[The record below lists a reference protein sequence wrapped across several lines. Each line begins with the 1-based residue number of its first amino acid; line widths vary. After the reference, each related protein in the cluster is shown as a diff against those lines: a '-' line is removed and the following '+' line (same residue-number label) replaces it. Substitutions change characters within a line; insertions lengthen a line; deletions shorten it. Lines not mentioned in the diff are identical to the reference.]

1 MRKSFL
7 MILLIACALLA
18 QAQTRQQMG
27 GVYYAYPAPKKP
39 VSVKAPEGYTP
50 FYISHYGRHGSRWLP
65 SDSRYTWVN
74 HHFDDETNLTPLG
87 KKVKGWLT
95 QVWENAKGNGGKL
108 TKLGEKQHRGIADRM
123 ARNFPQIFAKGNHVQ
138 ARSSVVDRCAKS
150 MLAFTD
156 ELRQLQPSL
165 DMDVKTDSADMA
177 WIAYT
182 SPEVKALEN
191 RTHIVAKVSPDRFLH
206 QLFKDIMKV
215 DDPMKLM
222 SEIHTI
228 ASSIQ
233 DVGLNFKSYPRQIE
247 VGLYGLFTDEEFK
260 AFYDANN
267 LRMTICNGEYPTNE
281 RIPAR
286 SAISLWENIEA
297 EADKALSSDKS
308 SATLRF
314 GHDTSLYRLYSLM
327 NMFFARPDAC
337 CDTDAKMASY
347 KKESDAMDVVV
358 PMAANLQL
366 VFYKKKQ
373 WDRAYPESNVLV
385 RILCNERNVGELNL
399 NAYIYND
406 DIEDMAGNYYTWAS
420 LKNYMHEYI
429 HYLEHVRQLNAIN
442 TMVGTAQANTKTAGK
457 FGKGSE
463 EHGQTLPAVL
473 VPNGQNFWTPQT
485 QDTEKKCIAPYYY
498 KDTELQGFRN
508 SHWIVGGCTQDYGSF
523 TIATLGGKLRLQPE
537 ERATRFSHEDEVSH
551 PHYYAVHLRD
561 EHLKTEMT
569 ALSHSAIFRITP
581 DQDEDIHIV
590 INPNSDEGEGYIEI
604 DTLRHLVYG
613 YNPVHRIY
621 QGWGE
626 PAGFSGHFV
635 LDYSGELSFAIP
647 CSHMPNPQ
655 YGETPCGFVDFGV
668 FSKEGK
674 KPQGLSAKGSRSG
687 AWLTFKGKAGKTIE
701 LRAASSF
708 TSKENACDNL
718 ISETAGGYGFDDLMR
733 KAETVWCD
741 RLHTIDVESKDVAKV
756 NQFYGALYRAS
767 FLPREMSDAD
777 GGYPSFAKGEH
788 KYNEAC
794 NVNGFDGNADM
805 DETDMVAEDTV
816 VVDTVAVDD
825 DNWPLTY
832 GDFSMW
838 DIYRAELPLYNIIT
852 PTLSGDMMQS
862 LVNMYKEGGWM
873 PIFPCW
879 NSYTAAMIGDHS
891 GVALADAYVKGIR
904 SFDAKTAYEGM
915 RKNAFESP
923 KTFEEYKNGMGR
935 RALNS
940 YLKYGYIPMEDSV
953 KEAFHTNEQ
962 TSRTL
967 EYAFDDFAV
976 AQLAKALAESCSVE
990 AKDGPYTRQSLM
1002 TDYAELMRRS
1012 ENWRN
1017 VINPKTG
1024 WADGRHQNGK
1034 WEGNTDLVHRKSYI
1048 TEGAT
1053 CHYTWYVPQNIQ
1065 GLFNV
1070 INKSVDKSAKRLNR
1084 NAQGISQ
1091 SDTMS
1096 AVVSRLDKMF
1106 DEGLYWHG
1114 NEPCHQVAY
1123 LYDAAGAPWK
1133 TQQRIHHILNTEY
1146 NDTPGGLSGNDDA
1159 GQMSAWY
1166 VFSAIGFYPVCP
1178 STPYYYIGTPSF
1190 DKVTFNLENGK
1201 KFEIQAHGVGDKA
1214 FYIQKTLLNG
1224 KPMSGY
1230 QLSHDDILKGGNL
1243 EFWMGERPA
1252 NESK

>member
-74 HHFDDETNLTPLG
+74 QHFDDESNLTPLG

-191 RTHIVAKVSPDRFLH
+191 RTHIVAKVSPDRFLC
-206 QLFKDIMKV
+206 QLFKDVTKV

-233 DVGLNFKSYPRQIE
+233 DVGLNFKYYPKDIE
-247 VGLYGLFTDEEFK
+247 NGLYGLFMDEEFR
-260 AFYDANN
+260 AIYDANN
-267 LRMTICNGEYPTNE
+267 LRMTICNGEYSTNE
-281 RIPAR
+281 QIPAR
-286 SAISLWENIEA
+286 SAVSLWENIEA
-297 EADKALSSDKS
+297 EADKALASDRP

-337 CDTDAKMASY
+337 SDTDAEMASY

-366 VFYKKKQ
+366 VFYKKKK
-373 WDRAYPESNVLV
+373 WDSAHPENNVLV

-442 TMVGTAQANTKTAGK
+442 TMVGTAQANTKTAGM

-551 PHYYAVHLRD
+551 PHYYAVNLRD

-581 DQDEDIHIV
+581 DKDEDIHIV

-687 AWLTFKGKAGKTIE
+687 AWLTFKGKAGKPIE

-767 FLPREMSDAD
+767 FLPHEMSDVY
-777 GGYPSFAKGEH
+777 GGYPTFSTGKVEILDSSDSSAL
-788 KYNEAC
+788 
-794 NVNGFDGNADM
+794 DDSADIA
-805 DETDMVAEDTV
+805 DVLD
-816 VVDTVAVDD
+816 VDTACVDSTTTI
-825 DNWPLTY
+825 PTIY

-904 SFDAKTAYEGM
+904 NFDAKTAYEGM

-1024 WADGRHQNGK
+1024 WADGRHQNAK

-1065 GLFNV
+1065 GLFDV

-1084 NAQGISQ
+1084 NAQDISQ

-1166 VFSAIGFYPVCP
+1166 VFSAIGFYQVCP

>member
-7 MILLIACALLA
+7 MILLIVCALLA

-65 SDSRYTWVN
+65 SDSRYIWVN
-74 HHFDDETNLTPLG
+74 QHFDDESNLTPLG

-123 ARNFPQIFAKGNHVQ
+123 AHNFPQIFAKGNHVQ

-206 QLFKDIMKV
+206 QLFKDITKV

-247 VGLYGLFTDEEFK
+247 KGLYGLFTDEEFK

-286 SAISLWENIEA
+286 SAISLWENVEA
-297 EADKALSSDKS
+297 EADKALASDRP

-406 DIEDMAGNYYTWAS
+406 DIEYMAGNYYTWAS

-581 DQDEDIHIV
+581 DQDEEVHIV

-604 DTLRHLVYG
+604 DTLHHIIYG

-635 LDYSGELSFAIP
+635 LDYGGELSFAIP

-674 KPQGLSAKGSRSG
+674 TPQGLSVKGNRSG
-687 AWLTFKGKAGKTIE
+687 AWLTFKGKAGKPIE
-701 LRAASSF
+701 IRAASSF
-708 TSKENACDNL
+708 TSKKNACDNL
-718 ISETAGGYGFDDLMR
+718 VGETAGGFDFDDFILN
-733 KAETVWCD
+733 AETIWCD
-741 RLHTIDVESKDVAKV
+741 RLHAIDVESKDVAKV

-767 FLPREMSDAD
+767 FLPHEMSDVYGSYPTFSKGKVEILDSSDSSALDDSAD
-777 GGYPSFAKGEH
+777 I
-788 KYNEAC
+788 
-794 NVNGFDGNADM
+794 AD
-805 DETDMVAEDTV
+805 VLY
-816 VVDTVAVDD
+816 VDTACVDSIS
-825 DNWPLTY
+825 PIPTIY

-1070 INKSVDKSAKRLNR
+1070 INKSVDKSAKCLNR
-1084 NAQGISQ
+1084 NVQGISQ

>member
-7 MILLIACALLA
+7 MILLIVCALLA

-65 SDSRYTWVN
+65 SDSRYIWVN
-74 HHFDDETNLTPLG
+74 QHFDDESNLTPLG

-123 ARNFPQIFAKGNHVQ
+123 AHNFPQIFAKGNHVQ

-150 MLAFTD
+150 MQAFTD

-206 QLFKDIMKV
+206 QLFKDITKV
-215 DDPMKLM
+215 DDPIKLM

-247 VGLYGLFTDEEFK
+247 KGLYGLFTDEEFK

-286 SAISLWENIEA
+286 SAISLWENVEA
-297 EADKALSSDKS
+297 EADKALASDRP

-581 DQDEDIHIV
+581 DQDEEVHIV

-604 DTLRHLVYG
+604 DTLHHIIYG

-635 LDYSGELSFAIP
+635 LDYSGELNFDVPSSDI
-647 CSHMPNPQ
+647 SNPR
-655 YGETPCGFVDFGV
+655 YGETPCGFDDFGV
-668 FSKEGK
+668 FSKEEK
-674 KPQGLSAKGSRSG
+674 TPQGLSVKGSRSG
-687 AWLTFKGKAGKTIE
+687 AWLTFKGKAGKPIE
-701 LRAASSF
+701 IRAASSF
-708 TSKENACDNL
+708 TSKKNACDNL
-718 ISETAGGYGFDDLMR
+718 VGETAGGFDFDDFILN
-733 KAETVWCD
+733 AETIWCD
-741 RLHTIDVESKDVAKV
+741 RLHAIDVESKDVAKV

-767 FLPREMSDAD
+767 FLPHEMSDVYGSYPTFSKGKVEILDSSDSSALDDSAD
-777 GGYPSFAKGEH
+777 I
-788 KYNEAC
+788 
-794 NVNGFDGNADM
+794 AD
-805 DETDMVAEDTV
+805 VLY
-816 VVDTVAVDD
+816 VDTACVDSIATI
-825 DNWPLTY
+825 PTIY

-838 DIYRAELPLYNIIT
+838 DIYRAELPLCNIIT

-862 LVNMYKEGGWM
+862 LANMYKEGGWM

-891 GVALADAYVKGIR
+891 GVVLADAYVKGIR

-1084 NAQGISQ
+1084 NVQGISQ

>member
-7 MILLIACALLA
+7 MILLIVCALLA

-65 SDSRYTWVN
+65 SDSRYIWVN
-74 HHFDDETNLTPLG
+74 QHFDDESNLTPLG

-123 ARNFPQIFAKGNHVQ
+123 VRNFPQIFAKGNHVQ

-206 QLFKDIMKV
+206 QLFKDITKV

-247 VGLYGLFTDEEFK
+247 KGLYGLFTDEEFD

-286 SAISLWENIEA
+286 SAISLWENVEA
-297 EADKALSSDKS
+297 EADKALASDRP

-551 PHYYAVHLRD
+551 PHYYAVNLRD

-581 DQDEDIHIV
+581 DKDEDIHIV

-655 YGETPCGFVDFGV
+655 YGEIPCGFVDFGV

-687 AWLTFKGKAGKTIE
+687 AWLTFKGKAGKPIE

-733 KAETVWCD
+733 KAETVWCG

-805 DETDMVAEDTV
+805 DETDVVAEDTV

-990 AKDGPYTRQSLM
+990 AKDGSYTRQSLM

-1024 WADGRHQNGK
+1024 WADGRHQNAK

-1070 INKSVDKSAKRLNR
+1070 INKSVDKSAKCLNR
-1084 NAQGISQ
+1084 NVQGISQ

-1133 TQQRIHHILNTEY
+1133 TQQRIHHILKTEY

-1214 FYIQKTLLNG
+1214 FYIQKMLLNG

>member
-7 MILLIACALLA
+7 MILLIVCALLA

-65 SDSRYTWVN
+65 SDSRYIWVN
-74 HHFDDETNLTPLG
+74 QHFDDESNLTPLG

-123 ARNFPQIFAKGNHVQ
+123 AHNFPQIFAKGNHVQ

-150 MLAFTD
+150 MQAFTD

-182 SPEVKALEN
+182 SLEVKALEN

-247 VGLYGLFTDEEFK
+247 KGLYGLFTDEEFK

-267 LRMTICNGEYPTNE
+267 LRMTICNGVYPTNE

-286 SAISLWENIEA
+286 SAISLWENVEA
-297 EADKALSSDKS
+297 EADKALASDRP

-581 DQDEDIHIV
+581 DQDEEVHIV

-604 DTLRHLVYG
+604 DTLHHIIYG

-635 LDYSGELSFAIP
+635 LDYSGELNFDVPSSDI
-647 CSHMPNPQ
+647 SNPR
-655 YGETPCGFVDFGV
+655 YGETPCGFDDFGV
-668 FSKEGK
+668 FSKEEK
-674 KPQGLSAKGSRSG
+674 TPQGLSAKGSRSG
-687 AWLTFKGKAGKTIE
+687 AWLTFKGKAGKPIE
-701 LRAASSF
+701 IRAASSF
-708 TSKENACDNL
+708 TSKKNACDNL
-718 ISETAGGYGFDDLMR
+718 VGETAGGFDFDDFILN
-733 KAETVWCD
+733 AETIWCD
-741 RLHTIDVESKDVAKV
+741 RLHAIDVESKDVAKV

-767 FLPREMSDAD
+767 FLPHEMSDVYGSYPTFSKGKVEILDSSDSSALDDSAD
-777 GGYPSFAKGEH
+777 I
-788 KYNEAC
+788 
-794 NVNGFDGNADM
+794 AD
-805 DETDMVAEDTV
+805 VLY
-816 VVDTVAVDD
+816 VDTACVDSITTI
-825 DNWPLTY
+825 PTIY

-838 DIYRAELPLYNIIT
+838 DIYRAELPLCNIIT

-862 LVNMYKEGGWM
+862 LANMYKEGGWM

-891 GVALADAYVKGIR
+891 GVVLADAYVKGIR

-976 AQLAKALAESCSVE
+976 AQLAKALAESCSAE
-990 AKDGPYTRQSLM
+990 AKDGPCTRQSLKA
-1002 TDYAELMRRS
+1002 DYAELMRRS

-1065 GLFNV
+1065 GLFDV
-1070 INKSVDKSAKRLNR
+1070 INKSVDKSAKCLNR
-1084 NAQGISQ
+1084 NVQGISQ

-1146 NDTPGGLSGNDDA
+1146 NDTPGGLSGNDA

>member
-206 QLFKDIMKV
+206 QLFKDITKV
-215 DDPMKLM
+215 DDPIKLM

-247 VGLYGLFTDEEFK
+247 KGLYGLFTDEEFK

-267 LRMTICNGEYPTNE
+267 LRMTICNGVYPTNE

-286 SAISLWENIEA
+286 SAISLWENVEA
-297 EADKALSSDKS
+297 EADKALASDRP

-581 DQDEDIHIV
+581 DQDEEVHIV

-604 DTLRHLVYG
+604 DTLHHIIYG

-635 LDYSGELSFAIP
+635 LDYSGELNFDVPSSDI
-647 CSHMPNPQ
+647 SNPR
-655 YGETPCGFVDFGV
+655 YGETPCGFDDFGV
-668 FSKEGK
+668 FSKEEK
-674 KPQGLSAKGSRSG
+674 TPQGLSAKGSRSG
-687 AWLTFKGKAGKTIE
+687 AWLTFKGKAGKPIE
-701 LRAASSF
+701 IRAASSF
-708 TSKENACDNL
+708 TSKKNACDNL
-718 ISETAGGYGFDDLMR
+718 VGETAGGFDFDDFILN
-733 KAETVWCD
+733 AETIWCD
-741 RLHTIDVESKDVAKV
+741 RLHAIDVESKDVAKV

-767 FLPREMSDAD
+767 FLPHEMSDVYGSYPTFSTGKVEILDSSDSSALDDSAD
-777 GGYPSFAKGEH
+777 I
-788 KYNEAC
+788 
-794 NVNGFDGNADM
+794 AD
-805 DETDMVAEDTV
+805 VLY
-816 VVDTVAVDD
+816 VDTACVDSISTI
-825 DNWPLTY
+825 PTIY

-1002 TDYAELMRRS
+1002 TDYAELMRSS

-1070 INKSVDKSAKRLNR
+1070 INKSVDKSAKCLNR
-1084 NAQGISQ
+1084 NVQGISQ

-1178 STPYYYIGTPSF
+1178 GTPYYYIGTPSF

-1214 FYIQKTLLNG
+1214 FNIQKTLLNG

>member
-7 MILLIACALLA
+7 MILLIVCALLA

-123 ARNFPQIFAKGNHVQ
+123 AHNFPQIFAKGNHVQ

-150 MLAFTD
+150 MQAFTD

-247 VGLYGLFTDEEFK
+247 KGLYGLFTDEEFK

-267 LRMTICNGEYPTNE
+267 LRMTICNGVYPTNE

-286 SAISLWENIEA
+286 SAISLWENVEA
-297 EADKALSSDKS
+297 EADKALASDRP

-406 DIEDMAGNYYTWAS
+406 DIEYMAGNYYTWAS

-581 DQDEDIHIV
+581 DQDEEVHIV

-604 DTLRHLVYG
+604 DTLHHIIYG

-635 LDYSGELSFAIP
+635 LDYSGELNFDVPSSDI
-647 CSHMPNPQ
+647 SNPR
-655 YGETPCGFVDFGV
+655 YGETPCGFDDFGV
-668 FSKEGK
+668 FSKEEK
-674 KPQGLSAKGSRSG
+674 TPQGLSVKGSRSG
-687 AWLTFKGKAGKTIE
+687 AWLTFKGKAGKPIE
-701 LRAASSF
+701 IRAASSF
-708 TSKENACDNL
+708 TSKKNACDNL
-718 ISETAGGYGFDDLMR
+718 VGETAGGFDFDDFILN
-733 KAETVWCD
+733 AETIWCD
-741 RLHTIDVESKDVAKV
+741 RLHAIDVESKDVAKV

-767 FLPREMSDAD
+767 FLPHEMSDVYGSYPTFSTGKVEILDSSDSSALDDSAD
-777 GGYPSFAKGEH
+777 I
-788 KYNEAC
+788 
-794 NVNGFDGNADM
+794 AD
-805 DETDMVAEDTV
+805 VLY
-816 VVDTVAVDD
+816 VDTACVDSISTI
-825 DNWPLTY
+825 PTIY

-891 GVALADAYVKGIR
+891 GVVLADAYVKGIR

-976 AQLAKALAESCSVE
+976 AQLAKALTESCSAE
-990 AKDGPYTRQSLM
+990 AKDGPCTRQSLKA
-1002 TDYAELMRRS
+1002 DYAELMRRS

-1070 INKSVDKSAKRLNR
+1070 INKSVDKSAKCLNR
-1084 NAQGISQ
+1084 NVQGISQ

-1106 DEGLYWHG
+1106 DKGLYWHG

>member
-7 MILLIACALLA
+7 MILLMACALLA

-27 GVYYAYPAPKKP
+27 GVYYAYPAPQKP
-39 VSVKAPEGYTP
+39 VSMKAPEGYTA
-50 FYISHYGRHGSRWLP
+50 FYVSHYGRHGSRWLP

-123 ARNFPQIFAKGNHVQ
+123 AHNFPQIFAKGNHVQ

-150 MLAFTD
+150 MMAFTD

-206 QLFKDIMKV
+206 QLFKDITKV
-215 DDPMKLM
+215 DDPIKLM

-247 VGLYGLFTDEEFK
+247 KGLYGLFTDEEFK

-286 SAISLWENIEA
+286 SAISLWENVEA
-297 EADKALSSDKS
+297 EADKALASDRP

-581 DQDEDIHIV
+581 DQDEEVHIV

-604 DTLRHLVYG
+604 DTLHHIIYG

-635 LDYSGELSFAIP
+635 LDYSGELNFDVPSSDI
-647 CSHMPNPQ
+647 SNPR
-655 YGETPCGFVDFGV
+655 YGETPCGFDDFGV
-668 FSKEGK
+668 FSKEEK
-674 KPQGLSAKGSRSG
+674 TPQGLSAKGSRSG
-687 AWLTFKGKAGKTIE
+687 AWLTFKGKAGKPIE
-701 LRAASSF
+701 IRAASSF
-708 TSKENACDNL
+708 TSKKNACDNL
-718 ISETAGGYGFDDLMR
+718 VGETAGGFDFDDFIL
-733 KAETVWCD
+733 KAETIWCD
-741 RLHTIDVESKDVAKV
+741 RLHAIDVESKDVAKV

-767 FLPREMSDAD
+767 FLPHEMSDVYGSYPTFSKGKVEILDSSDSSALDDSAD
-777 GGYPSFAKGEH
+777 I
-788 KYNEAC
+788 
-794 NVNGFDGNADM
+794 AD
-805 DETDMVAEDTV
+805 VLY
-816 VVDTVAVDD
+816 VDTACVDSIATI
-825 DNWPLTY
+825 PTIY

-852 PTLSGDMMQS
+852 PTLSGDMMRS

-891 GVALADAYVKGIR
+891 GVVLADAYVKGIR

-976 AQLAKALAESCSVE
+976 AQLAKALTESCSAE
-990 AKDGPYTRQSLM
+990 AKDGPCTRQSLKA
-1002 TDYAELMRRS
+1002 DYAELMRRS

-1070 INKSVDKSAKRLNR
+1070 INKSVDKAAKCLNR

>member
-7 MILLIACALLA
+7 MILLMACALLA

-27 GVYYAYPAPKKP
+27 GVYYAYPAPQKP
-39 VSVKAPEGYTP
+39 VSMKAPEGYTA
-50 FYISHYGRHGSRWLP
+50 FYVSHYGRHGSRWLP

-123 ARNFPQIFAKGNHVQ
+123 AHNFPQIFAKGNHVQ

-150 MLAFTD
+150 MMAFTD

-206 QLFKDIMKV
+206 QLFKDITKV
-215 DDPMKLM
+215 DDPIKLM

-247 VGLYGLFTDEEFK
+247 KGLYGLFTDEEFK

-267 LRMTICNGEYPTNE
+267 LRMTICNGVYPTNE

-286 SAISLWENIEA
+286 SAISLWENVEA
-297 EADKALSSDKS
+297 EADKALASDRP

-581 DQDEDIHIV
+581 DQDEEVHIV

-604 DTLRHLVYG
+604 DTLHHIIYG

-635 LDYSGELSFAIP
+635 LDYSGELNFDVPSLDI
-647 CSHMPNPQ
+647 SNPR
-655 YGETPCGFVDFGV
+655 YGETPCGFDDFGV
-668 FSKEGK
+668 FSKEEK
-674 KPQGLSAKGSRSG
+674 TPQGLSAKGSRSG
-687 AWLTFKGKAGKTIE
+687 AWLTFKGKAGKPIE
-701 LRAASSF
+701 IRAASSF
-708 TSKENACDNL
+708 TSKKNACDNL
-718 ISETAGGYGFDDLMR
+718 VGETAGGFDFDDFILN
-733 KAETVWCD
+733 AETIWCD
-741 RLHTIDVESKDVAKV
+741 RLHAIDVESKDVAKV

-767 FLPREMSDAD
+767 FLPHEMSDVYGSYPTFSKGKVEILDSSDSSALDDSAD
-777 GGYPSFAKGEH
+777 I
-788 KYNEAC
+788 
-794 NVNGFDGNADM
+794 AD
-805 DETDMVAEDTV
+805 VLY
-816 VVDTVAVDD
+816 VDTACVDSIATI
-825 DNWPLTY
+825 PTIY

-838 DIYRAELPLYNIIT
+838 DIYRAELPLCNIIT

-862 LVNMYKEGGWM
+862 LANMYKEGGWM

-891 GVALADAYVKGIR
+891 GVVLADAYVKGIR
-904 SFDAKTAYEGM
+904 NFDAKTAYEGM

-976 AQLAKALAESCSVE
+976 AQLAKALAESCSAE
-990 AKDGPYTRQSLM
+990 AKDGPCTRQSLKA
-1002 TDYAELMRRS
+1002 DYAELMRRS

>member
-7 MILLIACALLA
+7 MILLIVCALLA

-65 SDSRYTWVN
+65 SDSRYIWVN
-74 HHFDDETNLTPLG
+74 QHFDDESNLTPLG

-108 TKLGEKQHRGIADRM
+108 TKLGEKQYRGIADRM
-123 ARNFPQIFAKGNHVQ
+123 AHNFPQIFAKGNHVQ

-206 QLFKDIMKV
+206 QLFKDITKV

-247 VGLYGLFTDEEFK
+247 KGLYGLFTDEEFK

-286 SAISLWENIEA
+286 SAISLWENVEA
-297 EADKALSSDKS
+297 EADKALASDRP

-551 PHYYAVHLRD
+551 PHYYAVNLRD

-581 DQDEDIHIV
+581 DKDEDIHIV
-590 INPNSDEGEGYIEI
+590 INPNSDEGEGYVEI

-626 PAGFSGHFV
+626 PAGFCGHFV

-674 KPQGLSAKGSRSG
+674 KPQGQSAKGSRSG
-687 AWLTFKGKAGKTIE
+687 AWLTFKGKAGKPIE

-1070 INKSVDKSAKRLNR
+1070 INKSVDKSAKCLNR
-1084 NAQGISQ
+1084 NVQGISQ

>member
-7 MILLIACALLA
+7 MILLIVCALLA

-65 SDSRYTWVN
+65 SDSRYIWVN
-74 HHFDDETNLTPLG
+74 QHFDDESNLTPLG

-123 ARNFPQIFAKGNHVQ
+123 VRNFPQIFAKGNHVQ

-206 QLFKDIMKV
+206 QLFKDITKV

-247 VGLYGLFTDEEFK
+247 KGLYGLFTDEEFK

-267 LRMTICNGEYPTNE
+267 LRMTICNGVYPTNE

-286 SAISLWENIEA
+286 SAISLWENVEA
-297 EADKALSSDKS
+297 EADKALASDRP

-347 KKESDAMDVVV
+347 KKESDVMDVVV

-581 DQDEDIHIV
+581 DQDEEVHIV

-604 DTLRHLVYG
+604 DTLHHIIYG

-635 LDYSGELSFAIP
+635 LDYSGELNFDVPSSDI
-647 CSHMPNPQ
+647 SNPR
-655 YGETPCGFVDFGV
+655 YGETPCGFDDFGV
-668 FSKEGK
+668 FSKEEK
-674 KPQGLSAKGSRSG
+674 TPQGLSVKGSRSG
-687 AWLTFKGKAGKTIE
+687 AWLTFKGKAGKPIE
-701 LRAASSF
+701 IRAASSF
-708 TSKENACDNL
+708 TSKKNACDNL
-718 ISETAGGYGFDDLMR
+718 VGETAGGFDFDDFIL
-733 KAETVWCD
+733 KAETIWCD
-741 RLHTIDVESKDVAKV
+741 RLHAIDVESKDVAKV

-767 FLPREMSDAD
+767 FLPHEMSDVYGSYPTFSKGKVEILDSSDSSALDDSAD
-777 GGYPSFAKGEH
+777 I
-788 KYNEAC
+788 
-794 NVNGFDGNADM
+794 ADVL
-805 DETDMVAEDTV
+805 D
-816 VVDTVAVDD
+816 VDTACVDSTTTI
-825 DNWPLTY
+825 PTIY

-862 LVNMYKEGGWM
+862 LVNMYKEGGSM

-940 YLKYGYIPMEDSV
+940 YLRYGYIPMEDSV

-1070 INKSVDKSAKRLNR
+1070 INKSVDKSAKCLNR
-1084 NAQGISQ
+1084 NVQGISQ

-1243 EFWMGERPA
+1243 ELWMGERPA

>member
-7 MILLIACALLA
+7 MILLIVCALLA

-65 SDSRYTWVN
+65 SDSRYIWVN
-74 HHFDDETNLTPLG
+74 QHFDDESNLTPLG

-123 ARNFPQIFAKGNHVQ
+123 AHNFPQIFAKGNHVQ

-150 MLAFTD
+150 MQAFTD

-206 QLFKDIMKV
+206 QLFKDITKV

-247 VGLYGLFTDEEFK
+247 KGLYGLFTDEEFK

-286 SAISLWENIEA
+286 SAISLWENVEA
-297 EADKALSSDKS
+297 EADKALASDRP

-337 CDTDAKMASY
+337 CDTDAKMASC
-347 KKESDAMDVVV
+347 KKKSDAMDVVV

-581 DQDEDIHIV
+581 DQDEEVHIV

-604 DTLRHLVYG
+604 DTLHHIIYG

-635 LDYSGELSFAIP
+635 LDYSGELNFDVPSSDI
-647 CSHMPNPQ
+647 SNPR
-655 YGETPCGFVDFGV
+655 YGETPCGFDDFGV
-668 FSKEGK
+668 FSKEEK
-674 KPQGLSAKGSRSG
+674 TPQGLSVKGSRSG
-687 AWLTFKGKAGKTIE
+687 AWLTFKGKAGKPIE
-701 LRAASSF
+701 IRAASSF
-708 TSKENACDNL
+708 TSKKNACDNL
-718 ISETAGGYGFDDLMR
+718 VGETAGGFDFDDFILN
-733 KAETVWCD
+733 AETIWCD
-741 RLHTIDVESKDVAKV
+741 RLHAIDVESKDVAKV

-767 FLPREMSDAD
+767 FLPHEMSDVYGSYPTFSKGKVEILDSSDSSALDDSAD
-777 GGYPSFAKGEH
+777 I
-788 KYNEAC
+788 
-794 NVNGFDGNADM
+794 ADVL
-805 DETDMVAEDTV
+805 D
-816 VVDTVAVDD
+816 VDTACVDSIATI
-825 DNWPLTY
+825 PTIY

-838 DIYRAELPLYNIIT
+838 DIYRAELPLCNIIT

-862 LVNMYKEGGWM
+862 LANMYKEGGWM

-1070 INKSVDKSAKRLNR
+1070 INKSVDKSAKCLNR
-1084 NAQGISQ
+1084 NVQGISQ

>member
-7 MILLIACALLA
+7 MILLIVCALLA

-65 SDSRYTWVN
+65 SDSRYIWVN
-74 HHFDDETNLTPLG
+74 QHFDDESNLTPLG

-123 ARNFPQIFAKGNHVQ
+123 AHNFPQIFAKGNHVQ

-191 RTHIVAKVSPDRFLH
+191 RTHIVAKVSPDRFLY
-206 QLFKDIMKV
+206 QLFKDITKV
-215 DDPMKLM
+215 DDPIKLM

-247 VGLYGLFTDEEFK
+247 KGLYGLFTDEEFK

-267 LRMTICNGEYPTNE
+267 LRMTICNGVYPTNE

-286 SAISLWENIEA
+286 SAISLWENVEA
-297 EADKALSSDKS
+297 EADKALASDRP

-373 WDRAYPESNVLV
+373 WNRAYPESNVLV

-581 DQDEDIHIV
+581 DQDEEVHIV

-604 DTLRHLVYG
+604 DTLHHIIYG

-635 LDYSGELSFAIP
+635 LDYSGELNFDVPSSDI
-647 CSHMPNPQ
+647 SNPR
-655 YGETPCGFVDFGV
+655 YGETPCGFDDFGV
-668 FSKEGK
+668 FSKEEK
-674 KPQGLSAKGSRSG
+674 TPQGLSVKGSRSG
-687 AWLTFKGKAGKTIE
+687 AWLTFKGKAGKPIE
-701 LRAASSF
+701 IRAASSF
-708 TSKENACDNL
+708 TSKKNACDNL
-718 ISETAGGYGFDDLMR
+718 VGETAGGFDFDDFILN
-733 KAETVWCD
+733 AETIWCD
-741 RLHTIDVESKDVAKV
+741 RLHAIDVESKDVAKV

-767 FLPREMSDAD
+767 FLPHEMSDVYGSYPTFSTGKVEILDSSDSSALDDSAD
-777 GGYPSFAKGEH
+777 I
-788 KYNEAC
+788 
-794 NVNGFDGNADM
+794 AD
-805 DETDMVAEDTV
+805 VLY
-816 VVDTVAVDD
+816 VDTACVDSIATI
-825 DNWPLTY
+825 PTIY

-1084 NAQGISQ
+1084 NAQGIFQ

-1096 AVVSRLDKMF
+1096 AVVSRLEKMF

>member
-7 MILLIACALLA
+7 MILLIVCALLA

-39 VSVKAPEGYTP
+39 VSVKAPEGYIP

-65 SDSRYTWVN
+65 SDSRYIWVN
-74 HHFDDETNLTPLG
+74 QHFDDESNLTPLG

-108 TKLGEKQHRGIADRM
+108 TKLGEKQHRGIANRM
-123 ARNFPQIFAKGNHVQ
+123 AHNFPQIFAKGNHVQ

-206 QLFKDIMKV
+206 QLFKDITKV

-247 VGLYGLFTDEEFK
+247 KGLYGLFTDEEFK

-286 SAISLWENIEA
+286 SAISLWENVEA
-297 EADKALSSDKS
+297 EADKALASDRP

-581 DQDEDIHIV
+581 DKDEDIHIV
-590 INPNSDEGEGYIEI
+590 INPNSDEGEGYVEI

-626 PAGFSGHFV
+626 PAGFCGHLV

-687 AWLTFKGKAGKTIE
+687 AWLTFKGKAGKPIE

-1070 INKSVDKSAKRLNR
+1070 INKSVDKSAKCLNR
-1084 NAQGISQ
+1084 NVQGISQ

>member
-206 QLFKDIMKV
+206 QLFKDITKV
-215 DDPMKLM
+215 DDPIKLM

-267 LRMTICNGEYPTNE
+267 LRMTICNGVYPTNE

-286 SAISLWENIEA
+286 SAISLWENVEA
-297 EADKALSSDKS
+297 EADKALASDRP

-551 PHYYAVHLRD
+551 PHYYAVNLRD

-581 DQDEDIHIV
+581 DKDEDIHIV

-635 LDYSGELSFAIP
+635 LDYSGELNFDVPSSDI
-647 CSHMPNPQ
+647 SNPR
-655 YGETPCGFVDFGV
+655 YGETPCGFDDFGV
-668 FSKEGK
+668 FSKEEK
-674 KPQGLSAKGSRSG
+674 TPQGLSAKGSRSG
-687 AWLTFKGKAGKTIE
+687 AWLTFKGKAGKPIE
-701 LRAASSF
+701 IRAASSF
-708 TSKENACDNL
+708 TSKKNACDNL
-718 ISETAGGYGFDDLMR
+718 VGETAGGFDFDDFILN
-733 KAETVWCD
+733 AETVWCD
-741 RLHTIDVESKDVAKV
+741 RLHAIDVESKDVAKV

-767 FLPREMSDAD
+767 FLPHEMSDVYGSYPTFSKGKVEILDSSDSSALDDSAD
-777 GGYPSFAKGEH
+777 I
-788 KYNEAC
+788 
-794 NVNGFDGNADM
+794 AD
-805 DETDMVAEDTV
+805 VLY
-816 VVDTVAVDD
+816 VDTACVDSIATI
-825 DNWPLTY
+825 PTIY

-862 LVNMYKEGGWM
+862 LANMYKEGGWM

-891 GVALADAYVKGIR
+891 GVVLADAYVKGIR

-1070 INKSVDKSAKRLNR
+1070 INKSVDKSAKCLNR
-1084 NAQGISQ
+1084 NVQGISQ

-1123 LYDAAGAPWK
+1123 LYDAAGTPWK

-1178 STPYYYIGTPSF
+1178 GTPYYYIGTPSF

-1243 EFWMGERPA
+1243 GFWMGERPA

>member
-7 MILLIACALLA
+7 MILLIVCALLA

-65 SDSRYTWVN
+65 SDSRYIWVN
-74 HHFDDETNLTPLG
+74 QHFDDESNLTPLG

-123 ARNFPQIFAKGNHVQ
+123 AHNFPQIFAKGNHVQ

-247 VGLYGLFTDEEFK
+247 KGLYGLFTDEEFK

-267 LRMTICNGEYPTNE
+267 LRMTICNGVYPTNE

-286 SAISLWENIEA
+286 SAISLWENVEA
-297 EADKALSSDKS
+297 EADKALASDRP

-581 DQDEDIHIV
+581 DQDEEVHIV

-604 DTLRHLVYG
+604 DTLHHIIYG

-635 LDYSGELSFAIP
+635 LDYSGELNFDVPSSDI
-647 CSHMPNPQ
+647 SNPR
-655 YGETPCGFVDFGV
+655 YGETPCGFDDFGV
-668 FSKEGK
+668 FSKEEK
-674 KPQGLSAKGSRSG
+674 TPQGLSAKGSRSG
-687 AWLTFKGKAGKTIE
+687 AWLTFKGKAGKPIE
-701 LRAASSF
+701 IRAASSF
-708 TSKENACDNL
+708 TSKKNACDNL
-718 ISETAGGYGFDDLMR
+718 VGETAGGFDFDDFILN
-733 KAETVWCD
+733 AETIWCD
-741 RLHTIDVESKDVAKV
+741 RLHAIDVESKDVAKV

-767 FLPREMSDAD
+767 FLPHEMSDVYGSYPTFSTGKVEILDSSDSSALDDSAD
-777 GGYPSFAKGEH
+777 I
-788 KYNEAC
+788 
-794 NVNGFDGNADM
+794 AD
-805 DETDMVAEDTV
+805 VLY
-816 VVDTVAVDD
+816 VDTACVDSIATI
-825 DNWPLTY
+825 PTIY

>member
-7 MILLIACALLA
+7 MILLMACAFFA

-39 VSVKAPEGYTP
+39 ISVKAPEGYTP

-65 SDSRYTWVN
+65 SDSRYIWVN
-74 HHFDDETNLTPLG
+74 QHFDDESNLTPLG

-123 ARNFPQIFAKGNHVQ
+123 AHNFPQIFAKGNHVQ
-138 ARSSVVDRCAKS
+138 ARSSVVDHCAKS

-191 RTHIVAKVSPDRFLH
+191 RTHIVTKVSPDRFLH
-206 QLFKDIMKV
+206 QLFKDITKV

-247 VGLYGLFTDEEFK
+247 KGLYGLFTDEEFK

-286 SAISLWENIEA
+286 SAISLWENVEA
-297 EADKALSSDKS
+297 EADKALASDRP

-581 DQDEDIHIV
+581 DQDEEVHIV

-604 DTLRHLVYG
+604 DTLHHIIYG

-635 LDYSGELSFAIP
+635 LDYSGELNFDVPSSDI
-647 CSHMPNPQ
+647 SNPR
-655 YGETPCGFVDFGV
+655 YGETPCGFDDFGV
-668 FSKEGK
+668 FSKEEK
-674 KPQGLSAKGSRSG
+674 TPQGLSAKGSRSG
-687 AWLTFKGKAGKTIE
+687 AWLTFKGKAGKPIE
-701 LRAASSF
+701 IRAASSF
-708 TSKENACDNL
+708 TSKKNACDNL
-718 ISETAGGYGFDDLMR
+718 LGETAGGFDFDDFIL
-733 KAETVWCD
+733 KAETIWCD
-741 RLHTIDVESKDVAKV
+741 RLHAIDVESKDVAKV

-767 FLPREMSDAD
+767 FLPHEMSDVYGSYPTFSTGKVEILDSSDSSALDDSAD
-777 GGYPSFAKGEH
+777 I
-788 KYNEAC
+788 
-794 NVNGFDGNADM
+794 AD
-805 DETDMVAEDTV
+805 VLY
-816 VVDTVAVDD
+816 VDTACVDSISTI
-825 DNWPLTY
+825 PTIY

-923 KTFEEYKNGMGR
+923 KTFEKYKNGMGR

-940 YLKYGYIPMEDSV
+940 YLRYGYIPMEDSV

-1070 INKSVDKSAKRLNR
+1070 INKSVDKSAKCLNR
-1084 NAQGISQ
+1084 NVQGISQ

-1214 FYIQKTLLNG
+1214 FYIQKMLLNG

-1243 EFWMGERPA
+1243 GFWMGERPA

>member
-1 MRKSFL
+1 MVR
-7 MILLIACALLA
+7 
-18 QAQTRQQMG
+18 
-27 GVYYAYPAPKKP
+27 
-39 VSVKAPEGYTP
+39 
-50 FYISHYGRHGSRWLP
+50 LP
-65 SDSRYTWVN
+65 SSY
-74 HHFDDETNLTPLG
+74 LL
-87 KKVKGWLT
+87 
-95 QVWENAKGNGGKL
+95 
-108 TKLGEKQHRGIADRM
+108 
-123 ARNFPQIFAKGNHVQ
+123 
-138 ARSSVVDRCAKS
+138 
-150 MLAFTD
+150 
-156 ELRQLQPSL
+156 PS
-165 DMDVKTDSADMA
+165 
-177 WIAYT
+177 
-182 SPEVKALEN
+182 P
-191 RTHIVAKVSPDRFLH
+191 FLH
-206 QLFKDIMKV
+206 QLFKDITKV

-247 VGLYGLFTDEEFK
+247 KGLYGLFTDEEFK
-260 AFYDANN
+260 AYYDANN

-286 SAISLWENIEA
+286 SAISLWENVEA
-297 EADKALSSDKS
+297 EADKALASDRP

-347 KKESDAMDVVV
+347 KKKSDAMDVVV

-406 DIEDMAGNYYTWAS
+406 DIEDMAGNYYTWAA

-581 DQDEDIHIV
+581 DQDEEVHIV

-604 DTLRHLVYG
+604 DTLHHIIYG

-635 LDYSGELSFAIP
+635 LDYSGELNFDVPSSDI
-647 CSHMPNPQ
+647 SNPR
-655 YGETPCGFVDFGV
+655 YGETPCGFDDFGV
-668 FSKEGK
+668 FSKEEK
-674 KPQGLSAKGSRSG
+674 TPQGLSAKGSRSG
-687 AWLTFKGKAGKTIE
+687 AWLTFKGKAGKPIE
-701 LRAASSF
+701 IRAASSF
-708 TSKENACDNL
+708 TSKKNACDNL
-718 ISETAGGYGFDDLMR
+718 VGEIAGGFDFDDFILN
-733 KAETVWCD
+733 AETIWCD
-741 RLHTIDVESKDVAKV
+741 RLHAIDVESKDVAKV

-767 FLPREMSDAD
+767 FLPHEMSDVYGSYPTFSTGKVEILDSSDRSALDDSAD
-777 GGYPSFAKGEH
+777 I
-788 KYNEAC
+788 
-794 NVNGFDGNADM
+794 AD
-805 DETDMVAEDTV
+805 VLY
-816 VVDTVAVDD
+816 VDTACVDSISTI
-825 DNWPLTY
+825 PTIY

-1084 NAQGISQ
+1084 NVQGISQ

>member
-7 MILLIACALLA
+7 MILLIVCALLA

-65 SDSRYTWVN
+65 SDSRYIWVN
-74 HHFDDETNLTPLG
+74 QHFDDESNLTPLG

-123 ARNFPQIFAKGNHVQ
+123 VRNFPQIFAKGNHVQ

-206 QLFKDIMKV
+206 QLFKDITKV

-247 VGLYGLFTDEEFK
+247 KGLYGLFTDEEFK

-286 SAISLWENIEA
+286 SAISLWENVEA
-297 EADKALSSDKS
+297 EADKALASDRP

-399 NAYIYND
+399 NAYINND

-581 DQDEDIHIV
+581 DQDEEVHIV
-590 INPNSDEGEGYIEI
+590 INPNSDEGKGYIEI
-604 DTLRHLVYG
+604 DTLHHIIYG

-635 LDYSGELSFAIP
+635 LDYSGELNFDVPSSDI
-647 CSHMPNPQ
+647 SNPR
-655 YGETPCGFVDFGV
+655 YGETPCGFDDFGV
-668 FSKEGK
+668 FSKEEK
-674 KPQGLSAKGSRSG
+674 TPQGLSAKGSRSG
-687 AWLTFKGKAGKTIE
+687 AWLTFKGKAGKPIE
-701 LRAASSF
+701 IRAASSF
-708 TSKENACDNL
+708 TSKKNACDNL
-718 ISETAGGYGFDDLMR
+718 VGETAGGFDFDDFIL
-733 KAETVWCD
+733 KAETIWCD
-741 RLHTIDVESKDVAKV
+741 RLHAIDVESKDVAKV

-767 FLPREMSDAD
+767 FLPHEMSDVYGSYPTFSTGKVEILDSSDSSALDDSAD
-777 GGYPSFAKGEH
+777 I
-788 KYNEAC
+788 
-794 NVNGFDGNADM
+794 AD
-805 DETDMVAEDTV
+805 VLY
-816 VVDTVAVDD
+816 VDTACVDSISTI
-825 DNWPLTY
+825 PTIY

-940 YLKYGYIPMEDSV
+940 YLRYGYIPMEDSV

-1070 INKSVDKSAKRLNR
+1070 INKSVDKSAKCLNR
-1084 NAQGISQ
+1084 NVQGISQ

-1133 TQQRIHHILNTEY
+1133 TQRRIHHILNTEY

-1178 STPYYYIGTPSF
+1178 GTPYYYIGTPSF

-1214 FYIQKTLLNG
+1214 FYIQKMLLNG

>member
-7 MILLIACALLA
+7 MILLMACALLA

-65 SDSRYTWVN
+65 SDSRYIWVN
-74 HHFDDETNLTPLG
+74 QHFDDESNLTPLG

-182 SPEVKALEN
+182 STEVKALEN

-206 QLFKDIMKV
+206 QLFKDITKV

-247 VGLYGLFTDEEFK
+247 KGLYGLFTDEEFK

-286 SAISLWENIEA
+286 SAISLWENVEA
-297 EADKALSSDKS
+297 EADKALASDRP

-337 CDTDAKMASY
+337 CDTDAKMATY

-581 DQDEDIHIV
+581 DQDEEVHIV

-604 DTLRHLVYG
+604 DTLHHIIYG

-635 LDYSGELSFAIP
+635 LDYSGELNFDVPSSDI
-647 CSHMPNPQ
+647 SNPR
-655 YGETPCGFVDFGV
+655 YGETPCGFDDFGV
-668 FSKEGK
+668 FSKEEK
-674 KPQGLSAKGSRSG
+674 TPQGLSAKGSRSG
-687 AWLTFKGKAGKTIE
+687 AWLTFKGKAGKPIE
-701 LRAASSF
+701 IRAASSF
-708 TSKENACDNL
+708 TSKKNACDNL
-718 ISETAGGYGFDDLMR
+718 VGETAGGFDFDDFILN
-733 KAETVWCD
+733 AETIWCD
-741 RLHTIDVESKDVAKV
+741 RLHAIDVESKDVAKV

-767 FLPREMSDAD
+767 FLPHEMSDVYGSYPTFSTGKVEILDSSDSSALDDSAD
-777 GGYPSFAKGEH
+777 I
-788 KYNEAC
+788 
-794 NVNGFDGNADM
+794 AD
-805 DETDMVAEDTV
+805 VLY
-816 VVDTVAVDD
+816 VDTACVDSIATI
-825 DNWPLTY
+825 PTIY

-976 AQLAKALAESCSVE
+976 AQLAKALAESCSAE
-990 AKDGPYTRQSLM
+990 AKDGPCTRQSLKA
-1002 TDYAELMRRS
+1002 DYAELMRRS

-1070 INKSVDKSAKRLNR
+1070 INKSVDKSAKCLNR
-1084 NAQGISQ
+1084 NVQGISQ

>member
-7 MILLIACALLA
+7 MILLMACALLA

-39 VSVKAPEGYTP
+39 ISVKAPEGYTP

-65 SDSRYTWVN
+65 SDSRYIWVN
-74 HHFDDETNLTPLG
+74 QHFDDESNLTPLG

-123 ARNFPQIFAKGNHVQ
+123 AHNFPQIFAKGNHVQ

-206 QLFKDIMKV
+206 QLFKDITKV

-247 VGLYGLFTDEEFK
+247 KGLYGLFTDEEFK

-286 SAISLWENIEA
+286 SAISLWENVEA
-297 EADKALSSDKS
+297 EADKALASDRP

-551 PHYYAVHLRD
+551 PHYYAVNLRD

-581 DQDEDIHIV
+581 DKDEDIHIV

-604 DTLRHLVYG
+604 DTLHHVIYG

-635 LDYSGELSFAIP
+635 LDYSGELNFDVPSSDIL
-647 CSHMPNPQ
+647 NPQ
-655 YGETPCGFVDFGV
+655 YGETPCGFDDFGV
-668 FSKEGK
+668 FSKEEK
-674 KPQGLSAKGSRSG
+674 TPQGLSVKGSRSG
-687 AWLTFKGKAGKTIE
+687 AWLTFKGKAGKPIE
-701 LRAASSF
+701 IRAASSF
-708 TSKENACDNL
+708 TSKKNACDNL
-718 ISETAGGYGFDDLMR
+718 VGETAGGFDFDDFILN
-733 KAETVWCD
+733 AETIWCD
-741 RLHTIDVESKDVAKV
+741 RLHAIDVESKDVAKV

-767 FLPREMSDAD
+767 FLPHEMSDVYGSYPTFSKGKVEILDSSDSSALDDSAD
-777 GGYPSFAKGEH
+777 I
-788 KYNEAC
+788 
-794 NVNGFDGNADM
+794 AD
-805 DETDMVAEDTV
+805 VLY
-816 VVDTVAVDD
+816 VDTACVDSIATI
-825 DNWPLTY
+825 PTIY

-990 AKDGPYTRQSLM
+990 ANDGPYTRQSLM

-1070 INKSVDKSAKRLNR
+1070 INKSVDKSAKCLNR
-1084 NAQGISQ
+1084 NVQGISQ

>member
-1 MRKSFL
+1 
-7 MILLIACALLA
+7 
-18 QAQTRQQMG
+18 
-27 GVYYAYPAPKKP
+27 
-39 VSVKAPEGYTP
+39 
-50 FYISHYGRHGSRWLP
+50 
-65 SDSRYTWVN
+65 
-74 HHFDDETNLTPLG
+74 
-87 KKVKGWLT
+87 
-95 QVWENAKGNGGKL
+95 
-108 TKLGEKQHRGIADRM
+108 
-123 ARNFPQIFAKGNHVQ
+123 
-138 ARSSVVDRCAKS
+138 
-150 MLAFTD
+150 
-156 ELRQLQPSL
+156 
-165 DMDVKTDSADMA
+165 
-177 WIAYT
+177 
-182 SPEVKALEN
+182 
-191 RTHIVAKVSPDRFLH
+191 
-206 QLFKDIMKV
+206 MK
-215 DDPMKLM
+215 
-222 SEIHTI
+222 
-228 ASSIQ
+228 
-233 DVGLNFKSYPRQIE
+233 
-247 VGLYGLFTDEEFK
+247 
-260 AFYDANN
+260 
-267 LRMTICNGEYPTNE
+267 
-281 RIPAR
+281 
-286 SAISLWENIEA
+286 
-297 EADKALSSDKS
+297 
-308 SATLRF
+308 
-314 GHDTSLYRLYSLM
+314 
-327 NMFFARPDAC
+327 
-337 CDTDAKMASY
+337 
-347 KKESDAMDVVV
+347 
-358 PMAANLQL
+358 
-366 VFYKKKQ
+366 
-373 WDRAYPESNVLV
+373 
-385 RILCNERNVGELNL
+385 ILCNERNVGELNL

-581 DQDEDIHIV
+581 DQDEEVHIV

-604 DTLRHLVYG
+604 DTLHHIIYG

-635 LDYSGELSFAIP
+635 LDYSGELNFDVPSSDI
-647 CSHMPNPQ
+647 SNPR
-655 YGETPCGFVDFGV
+655 YGETPCGFDDFGV
-668 FSKEGK
+668 FSKEEK
-674 KPQGLSAKGSRSG
+674 TPQGLSVKGSRSG
-687 AWLTFKGKAGKTIE
+687 AWLTFKGKAGKPIE
-701 LRAASSF
+701 IRAASSF
-708 TSKENACDNL
+708 TSKKNACDNL
-718 ISETAGGYGFDDLMR
+718 VGETAGGFDFDDFIL
-733 KAETVWCD
+733 KAETIWCD
-741 RLHTIDVESKDVAKV
+741 RLHAIDVESKDVAKV

-767 FLPREMSDAD
+767 FLPHEMSDVYGSYPTFSKGKVEILDSPDSSALDDSAD
-777 GGYPSFAKGEH
+777 I
-788 KYNEAC
+788 
-794 NVNGFDGNADM
+794 ADVL
-805 DETDMVAEDTV
+805 D
-816 VVDTVAVDD
+816 VDTACVDSTTTI
-825 DNWPLTY
+825 PTIY

-1070 INKSVDKSAKRLNR
+1070 INKSVDKSAKCLNR
-1084 NAQGISQ
+1084 NVQGISQ

>member
-7 MILLIACALLA
+7 MILLIACALLT

-39 VSVKAPEGYTP
+39 ISVKAPEGYTA

-74 HHFDDETNLTPLG
+74 QHFDDESNLTPLG

-123 ARNFPQIFAKGNHVQ
+123 VHNFPQIFAKGNHVQ

-150 MLAFTD
+150 MQAFTD

-206 QLFKDIMKV
+206 QLFKNITKV

-247 VGLYGLFTDEEFK
+247 KGLYGLFTDEEFK
-260 AFYDANN
+260 AIYEANN
-267 LRMTICNGEYPTNE
+267 LRMTICNGEYSTNE
-281 RIPAR
+281 QIPAR

-314 GHDTSLYRLYSLM
+314 GHDTALYRLLSLLHFDKEDELSIA
-327 NMFFARPDAC
+327 NMPKNEIATLEGVDL
-337 CDTDAKMASY
+337 
-347 KKESDAMDVVV
+347 MDRVV
-358 PMAANLQL
+358 PMAANLQM
-366 VFYKKKQ
+366 VFYKT
-373 WDRAYPESNVLV
+373 DIPLRNLRELADTAAIEIDVDTVLV
-385 RILCNERNVGELNL
+385 KFFLNGLQMSLPLTSGDISEEGDDCYSWSRVKAYLKER
-399 NAYIYND
+399 
-406 DIEDMAGNYYTWAS
+406 
-420 LKNYMHEYI
+420 I

-551 PHYYAVHLRD
+551 PHYYSVHLKD

-581 DQDEDIHIV
+581 DQDENVHIV

-604 DTLRHLVYG
+604 DTINHIVYG

-635 LDYSGELSFAIP
+635 LNYNDELL
-647 CSHMPNPQ
+647 
-655 YGETPCGFVDFGV
+655 DFGV
-668 FSKEGK
+668 FSKNSK
-674 KPQGLSAKGSRSG
+674 RSSQMLATG
-687 AWLTFKGKAGKTIE
+687 EHIGVWLTFKGKENKSLE
-701 LRAASSF
+701 FRAASSF
-708 TSKENACDNL
+708 TSKENALNNL
-718 ISETAGGYGFDDLMR
+718 DVETGNNMDFDSVLSSV
-733 KAETVWCD
+733 EELWCD
-741 RLHTIDVESKDVAKV
+741 RLHTIDVKSKDVAKV

-767 FLPREMSDAD
+767 FLPHEMSD
-777 GGYPSFAKGEH
+777 
-788 KYNEAC
+788 
-794 NVNGFDGNADM
+794 VNGSYPTFSKAEQRRLDSFYGKFYFM
-805 DETDMVAEDTV
+805 DENLLEVNDDSADSIGKDSVLFSIP
-816 VVDTVAVDD
+816 AV
-825 DNWPLTY
+825 Y

-852 PTLSGDMMQS
+852 PILSGDMMQS

-879 NSYTAAMIGDHS
+879 NSYTAAMIGDHAS
-891 GVALADAYVKGIR
+891 VALTDAYVKGIR

-935 RALNS
+935 RALKS

-976 AQLAKALAESCSVE
+976 AQLAKALADSCSSE
-990 AKDGPYTRQSLM
+990 AKDAPYTRQTLM

-1017 VINPKTG
+1017 VINSKTG

-1065 GLFNV
+1065 GLFDV

-1096 AVVSRLDKMF
+1096 AVISRLDKMF

-1133 TQQRIHHILNTEY
+1133 TQERIHHILNTEY

-1178 STPYYYIGTPSF
+1178 GTPYYYIGTPSF
-1190 DKVTFNLENGK
+1190 DKVTFNLENDK
-1201 KFEIQAHGVGDKA
+1201 KFEIQAHGVGDST

-1224 KPMSGY
+1224 KPMLGY
-1230 QLSHDDILKGGNL
+1230 QLSHSDILKGGNL
-1243 EFWMGERPA
+1243 EFWMGSMPKE
-1252 NESK
+1252 

>member
-7 MILLIACALLA
+7 MILLIVCALLA

-65 SDSRYTWVN
+65 SDSRYIWVN
-74 HHFDDETNLTPLG
+74 QHFDDESNLTPLG

-123 ARNFPQIFAKGNHVQ
+123 AHNFPQIFAKGNHVQ

-206 QLFKDIMKV
+206 QLFKDITKV

-247 VGLYGLFTDEEFK
+247 KGLYGLFTDEEFK

-286 SAISLWENIEA
+286 SAISLWENVEA
-297 EADKALSSDKS
+297 EADKALASDRP

-406 DIEDMAGNYYTWAS
+406 DIEYMAGNYYTWAS

-581 DQDEDIHIV
+581 DQDEEVHIV

-604 DTLRHLVYG
+604 DTLHHIIYG

-635 LDYSGELSFAIP
+635 LDYSGELNFDVPSSDI
-647 CSHMPNPQ
+647 SNPR
-655 YGETPCGFVDFGV
+655 YGETPCGFDDFGV
-668 FSKEGK
+668 FSKEEK
-674 KPQGLSAKGSRSG
+674 TPQGLSVKGSRSG
-687 AWLTFKGKAGKTIE
+687 AWLTFKGKAGKPIE
-701 LRAASSF
+701 IRAASSF
-708 TSKENACDNL
+708 TSKKNACDNL
-718 ISETAGGYGFDDLMR
+718 VGETAGGFDFDDFILN
-733 KAETVWCD
+733 AETIWCD
-741 RLHTIDVESKDVAKV
+741 RLHAIDVESKDVAKV

-767 FLPREMSDAD
+767 FLPHEMSDVYGSYPTFSTGKVEILDSSDSSALDDSAD
-777 GGYPSFAKGEH
+777 I
-788 KYNEAC
+788 
-794 NVNGFDGNADM
+794 AD
-805 DETDMVAEDTV
+805 VLY
-816 VVDTVAVDD
+816 VDTACVDSIATI
-825 DNWPLTY
+825 PTIY

-1070 INKSVDKSAKRLNR
+1070 INKSVDKSAKCLNR
-1084 NAQGISQ
+1084 NVQGISQ

-1146 NDTPGGLSGNDDA
+1146 DDTPGGLSGNDDA

>member
-7 MILLIACALLA
+7 MILLIVCALLA

-65 SDSRYTWVN
+65 SDSRYIWVN
-74 HHFDDETNLTPLG
+74 QHFDDESNLTPLG

-108 TKLGEKQHRGIADRM
+108 TKLGEKQYRGIADRM
-123 ARNFPQIFAKGNHVQ
+123 AHNFPQIFAKGNHVQ

-206 QLFKDIMKV
+206 QLFKDITKV

-247 VGLYGLFTDEEFK
+247 KGLYGLFTDEEFK

-286 SAISLWENIEA
+286 SAISLWENVEA
-297 EADKALSSDKS
+297 EADKALASDRP

-551 PHYYAVHLRD
+551 PHYYAVNLRD

-581 DQDEDIHIV
+581 DKDEDIHIV
-590 INPNSDEGEGYIEI
+590 INPNSDEGEGYVEI

-626 PAGFSGHFV
+626 PAGFCGHFV

-687 AWLTFKGKAGKTIE
+687 AWLTFKGKAGKPIE

-1070 INKSVDKSAKRLNR
+1070 INKSVDKSAKCLNR
-1084 NAQGISQ
+1084 NVQGISQ

>member
-7 MILLIACALLA
+7 MILLMACALLA

-39 VSVKAPEGYTP
+39 VSVRAPEGYTP

-65 SDSRYTWVN
+65 SDSRYIWVN
-74 HHFDDETNLTPLG
+74 QHFDDESNLTPLG

-123 ARNFPQIFAKGNHVQ
+123 AHNFPQIFAKGNHVQ

-206 QLFKDIMKV
+206 QLFKDITKV
-215 DDPMKLM
+215 DDPIKLM

-247 VGLYGLFTDEEFK
+247 KGLYGLFTDEEFK

-267 LRMTICNGEYPTNE
+267 LRMTICNGVYPTNE

-286 SAISLWENIEA
+286 SAISLWENVEA
-297 EADKALSSDKS
+297 EADKALASDRP

-337 CDTDAKMASY
+337 CDTDVKMASY

-406 DIEDMAGNYYTWAS
+406 DIEYMAGNYYTWAS

-581 DQDEDIHIV
+581 DQDEEVHIV

-604 DTLRHLVYG
+604 DTLHHIIYG

-635 LDYSGELSFAIP
+635 LDYSGELNFDVPSSDI
-647 CSHMPNPQ
+647 SNPR
-655 YGETPCGFVDFGV
+655 YGETPCGFDDFGV
-668 FSKEGK
+668 FSKEEK
-674 KPQGLSAKGSRSG
+674 TPQGLSVKGSRSG
-687 AWLTFKGKAGKTIE
+687 AWLTFKGKAGKPIE
-701 LRAASSF
+701 IRAASSF
-708 TSKENACDNL
+708 TSKKNACDNL
-718 ISETAGGYGFDDLMR
+718 VGETAGGFDFDDFILN
-733 KAETVWCD
+733 AETIWCD
-741 RLHTIDVESKDVAKV
+741 RLHAIDVESKDVAKV

-767 FLPREMSDAD
+767 FLPHEMSDVYGSYPTFSTGKVEILDSSDSSALDDSAD
-777 GGYPSFAKGEH
+777 I
-788 KYNEAC
+788 
-794 NVNGFDGNADM
+794 AD
-805 DETDMVAEDTV
+805 VLY
-816 VVDTVAVDD
+816 VDTACVDSIATI
-825 DNWPLTY
+825 PTIY

-990 AKDGPYTRQSLM
+990 AKDGPCTRQSLKA
-1002 TDYAELMRRS
+1002 DYAELMRRS

-1070 INKSVDKSAKRLNR
+1070 INKSVDKSAKCLNR
-1084 NAQGISQ
+1084 NVQGISQ

>member
-7 MILLIACALLA
+7 MILLIVCALLA

-65 SDSRYTWVN
+65 SDSRYIWVN
-74 HHFDDETNLTPLG
+74 QHFDDESNLTPLG

-123 ARNFPQIFAKGNHVQ
+123 VRNFPQIFAKGNHVQ

-206 QLFKDIMKV
+206 QLFKDITKV

-247 VGLYGLFTDEEFK
+247 KGLYGLFTDEEFK

-286 SAISLWENIEA
+286 SAISLWENVEA
-297 EADKALSSDKS
+297 EADKALASDRP

-581 DQDEDIHIV
+581 DQDEEVHIV

-604 DTLRHLVYG
+604 DTLHHIIYG

-635 LDYSGELSFAIP
+635 LDYSGELNFDVPSSDI
-647 CSHMPNPQ
+647 SNPR
-655 YGETPCGFVDFGV
+655 YGETPCGFDDFGV
-668 FSKEGK
+668 FSKEEK
-674 KPQGLSAKGSRSG
+674 TPQGLSAKGSRSG
-687 AWLTFKGKAGKTIE
+687 AWLTFKGKAGKPIE
-701 LRAASSF
+701 IRAASSF
-708 TSKENACDNL
+708 TSKKNACDNL
-718 ISETAGGYGFDDLMR
+718 VGETAGGFDFDDFILN
-733 KAETVWCD
+733 AETIWCD
-741 RLHTIDVESKDVAKV
+741 RLHAIDVESKDVAKV

-767 FLPREMSDAD
+767 FLPHEMSDVYGSYPTFSKGKVEILDSSDSSALDDSAD
-777 GGYPSFAKGEH
+777 I
-788 KYNEAC
+788 
-794 NVNGFDGNADM
+794 AD
-805 DETDMVAEDTV
+805 VLY
-816 VVDTVAVDD
+816 VDTACVDSIATI
-825 DNWPLTY
+825 PTIY

-1024 WADGRHQNGK
+1024 WADGRHQNAK

-1070 INKSVDKSAKRLNR
+1070 INKSVDKSAKCLNR
-1084 NAQGISQ
+1084 NVQGISQ

>member
-7 MILLIACALLA
+7 MILLIVCALLA

-65 SDSRYTWVN
+65 SDSRYIWVN
-74 HHFDDETNLTPLG
+74 QHFDDESNLTPLG

-123 ARNFPQIFAKGNHVQ
+123 AHNFPQIFAKGNHVQ

-150 MLAFTD
+150 MQAFTD

-247 VGLYGLFTDEEFK
+247 KGLYGLFTDEEFK

-267 LRMTICNGEYPTNE
+267 LRMTICNGVYPANE

-286 SAISLWENIEA
+286 SAISLWENVEA
-297 EADKALSSDKS
+297 EADKALASDRP

-581 DQDEDIHIV
+581 DQDEEVHIV

-604 DTLRHLVYG
+604 DTLHHIIYG

-635 LDYSGELSFAIP
+635 LDYSGELNFDVPSSDI
-647 CSHMPNPQ
+647 SNPR
-655 YGETPCGFVDFGV
+655 YGETPCGFDDFGV
-668 FSKEGK
+668 FSKEEK
-674 KPQGLSAKGSRSG
+674 TPQGLSAKGSRSG
-687 AWLTFKGKAGKTIE
+687 AWLTFKGKAGKPIE
-701 LRAASSF
+701 IRAASSF
-708 TSKENACDNL
+708 TSKKNACDNL
-718 ISETAGGYGFDDLMR
+718 VGETAGGFDFDDFILN
-733 KAETVWCD
+733 AETIWCD
-741 RLHTIDVESKDVAKV
+741 RLHAIDVESKDVAKV

-767 FLPREMSDAD
+767 FLPHEMSDVYGSYPTFSKGKVEILDSSDSSALDDSAD
-777 GGYPSFAKGEH
+777 I
-788 KYNEAC
+788 
-794 NVNGFDGNADM
+794 AD
-805 DETDMVAEDTV
+805 VLY
-816 VVDTVAVDD
+816 VDTACVDSIATI
-825 DNWPLTY
+825 PTIY

-838 DIYRAELPLYNIIT
+838 DIYRAELPLCNIIT

-862 LVNMYKEGGWM
+862 LANMYKEGGWM

-891 GVALADAYVKGIR
+891 GVVLADAYVKGIR

-1070 INKSVDKSAKRLNR
+1070 INKSVDKSAKCLNR
-1084 NAQGISQ
+1084 NVQGISQ

>member
-7 MILLIACALLA
+7 MILLMACAFFA

-27 GVYYAYPAPKKP
+27 GVYYAYPAPQKP
-39 VSVKAPEGYTP
+39 VSMKAPEGYTA
-50 FYISHYGRHGSRWLP
+50 FYVSHYGRHGSRWLP

-123 ARNFPQIFAKGNHVQ
+123 AHNFPQIFAKGNHVQ

-267 LRMTICNGEYPTNE
+267 LRMTICNGVYPTNE

-286 SAISLWENIEA
+286 SAISLWENVEA
-297 EADKALSSDKS
+297 EADKALASDRP

-337 CDTDAKMASY
+337 SDTDAEMASY

-366 VFYKKKQ
+366 VFYKKKK
-373 WDRAYPESNVLV
+373 WDSAHPENNVLV

-581 DQDEDIHIV
+581 DQDEEVHIV

-604 DTLRHLVYG
+604 DTLHHIIYG

-635 LDYSGELSFAIP
+635 LDYSGELNFDVPSSDI
-647 CSHMPNPQ
+647 SNPR
-655 YGETPCGFVDFGV
+655 YGETPCGFDDFGV
-668 FSKEGK
+668 FSKEEK
-674 KPQGLSAKGSRSG
+674 TPQGLSAKGSRSG
-687 AWLTFKGKAGKTIE
+687 AWLTFKGKAGKPIE
-701 LRAASSF
+701 IRAASSF
-708 TSKENACDNL
+708 TSKKNACDNL
-718 ISETAGGYGFDDLMR
+718 VGETAGGFDFDDFILN
-733 KAETVWCD
+733 AETIWCD
-741 RLHTIDVESKDVAKV
+741 RLHAIDVESKDVAKV

-767 FLPREMSDAD
+767 FLPHEMSDVYGSYPTFSTGKVEILDSSDSSALDDSAD
-777 GGYPSFAKGEH
+777 I
-788 KYNEAC
+788 
-794 NVNGFDGNADM
+794 AD
-805 DETDMVAEDTV
+805 VLY
-816 VVDTVAVDD
+816 VDTACVDSISTI
-825 DNWPLTY
+825 PTIY

-1070 INKSVDKSAKRLNR
+1070 INKSVDKSAKCLNR
-1084 NAQGISQ
+1084 NVQGISQ

-1230 QLSHDDILKGGNL
+1230 QLSHDDILKGGKL

>member
-1 MRKSFL
+1 
-7 MILLIACALLA
+7 
-18 QAQTRQQMG
+18 
-27 GVYYAYPAPKKP
+27 
-39 VSVKAPEGYTP
+39 
-50 FYISHYGRHGSRWLP
+50 
-65 SDSRYTWVN
+65 
-74 HHFDDETNLTPLG
+74 
-87 KKVKGWLT
+87 
-95 QVWENAKGNGGKL
+95 
-108 TKLGEKQHRGIADRM
+108 
-123 ARNFPQIFAKGNHVQ
+123 
-138 ARSSVVDRCAKS
+138 
-150 MLAFTD
+150 
-156 ELRQLQPSL
+156 
-165 DMDVKTDSADMA
+165 
-177 WIAYT
+177 
-182 SPEVKALEN
+182 
-191 RTHIVAKVSPDRFLH
+191 
-206 QLFKDIMKV
+206 
-215 DDPMKLM
+215 MKLM

-247 VGLYGLFTDEEFK
+247 KGLYGLFTDEEFK

-286 SAISLWENIEA
+286 SAISLWENVEA
-297 EADKALSSDKS
+297 EADKALASDRP

-385 RILCNERNVGELNL
+385 KILCNERNVGELNL

-581 DQDEDIHIV
+581 DQDEEVHIV

-604 DTLRHLVYG
+604 DTLHHIIYG

-635 LDYSGELSFAIP
+635 LDYSGELNFDVPSSDI
-647 CSHMPNPQ
+647 SNPR
-655 YGETPCGFVDFGV
+655 YGETPCGFDDFGV
-668 FSKEGK
+668 FSKEEK
-674 KPQGLSAKGSRSG
+674 TPQGLSVKGSRSG
-687 AWLTFKGKAGKTIE
+687 AWLTFKGKAGKPIE
-701 LRAASSF
+701 IRAASSF
-708 TSKENACDNL
+708 TSKKNACDNL
-718 ISETAGGYGFDDLMR
+718 VGETAGGFDFDDFIL
-733 KAETVWCD
+733 KAETIWCD
-741 RLHTIDVESKDVAKV
+741 RLHAIDVESKDVAKV

-767 FLPREMSDAD
+767 FLPHEMSDVYGSYPTFSKGKVEILDSPDSSALDDSAD
-777 GGYPSFAKGEH
+777 I
-788 KYNEAC
+788 
-794 NVNGFDGNADM
+794 ADVL
-805 DETDMVAEDTV
+805 D
-816 VVDTVAVDD
+816 VDTACVDSTTTI
-825 DNWPLTY
+825 PTIY

-1070 INKSVDKSAKRLNR
+1070 INKSVDKSAKCLNR
-1084 NAQGISQ
+1084 NVQGISQ

>member
-7 MILLIACALLA
+7 MILLIVCALLA

-65 SDSRYTWVN
+65 SDSRYIWVN
-74 HHFDDETNLTPLG
+74 QHFDDESNLTPLG

-206 QLFKDIMKV
+206 QLFKDITKV

-247 VGLYGLFTDEEFK
+247 KGLYGLFTDEEFK

-286 SAISLWENIEA
+286 SAISLWENVEA
-297 EADKALSSDKS
+297 EADKALASDRP

-581 DQDEDIHIV
+581 DQDEEVHIV

-604 DTLRHLVYG
+604 DTLHHIIYG

-635 LDYSGELSFAIP
+635 LDYSGELNFDVPSSDI
-647 CSHMPNPQ
+647 SNPR
-655 YGETPCGFVDFGV
+655 YGETPCGFDDFGV
-668 FSKEGK
+668 FSKEEK
-674 KPQGLSAKGSRSG
+674 TPQGLSVKGSRSG
-687 AWLTFKGKAGKTIE
+687 AWLTFKGKAGKPIE
-701 LRAASSF
+701 IRAASSF
-708 TSKENACDNL
+708 TSKKNACDNL
-718 ISETAGGYGFDDLMR
+718 VGETAGGFGFDDFILY
-733 KAETVWCD
+733 AETIWCD
-741 RLHTIDVESKDVAKV
+741 RLHAIDVESKDVAKV

-767 FLPREMSDAD
+767 FLPHEMSDFY
-777 GGYPSFAKGEH
+777 GSYPTFSTGKVEILDSSD
-788 KYNEAC
+788 
-794 NVNGFDGNADM
+794 VLD
-805 DETDMVAEDTV
+805 
-816 VVDTVAVDD
+816 VDTACVDSVATI
-825 DNWPLTY
+825 PTIY

-940 YLKYGYIPMEDSV
+940 YLRYGYIPMEDSV

-990 AKDGPYTRQSLM
+990 ANDGPYTRQSLM

-1070 INKSVDKSAKRLNR
+1070 INKSVDKSAKCLNR
-1084 NAQGISQ
+1084 NVQGISQ

>member
-1 MRKSFL
+1 M
-7 MILLIACALLA
+7 
-18 QAQTRQQMG
+18 
-27 GVYYAYPAPKKP
+27 
-39 VSVKAPEGYTP
+39 
-50 FYISHYGRHGSRWLP
+50 
-65 SDSRYTWVN
+65 
-74 HHFDDETNLTPLG
+74 
-87 KKVKGWLT
+87 
-95 QVWENAKGNGGKL
+95 
-108 TKLGEKQHRGIADRM
+108 
-123 ARNFPQIFAKGNHVQ
+123 
-138 ARSSVVDRCAKS
+138 
-150 MLAFTD
+150 
-156 ELRQLQPSL
+156 
-165 DMDVKTDSADMA
+165 
-177 WIAYT
+177 
-182 SPEVKALEN
+182 
-191 RTHIVAKVSPDRFLH
+191 
-206 QLFKDIMKV
+206 
-215 DDPMKLM
+215 
-222 SEIHTI
+222 
-228 ASSIQ
+228 
-233 DVGLNFKSYPRQIE
+233 NFKSYPRQIE
-247 VGLYGLFTDEEFK
+247 KGLYGLFTDEEFK

-286 SAISLWENIEA
+286 SAISLWENVEA
-297 EADKALSSDKS
+297 EADKALASDRP

-347 KKESDAMDVVV
+347 KKKSDAMDVVV

-581 DQDEDIHIV
+581 DQDEEVHIV

-604 DTLRHLVYG
+604 DTLHHIIYG

-635 LDYSGELSFAIP
+635 LDYSGELNFDVPSSDI
-647 CSHMPNPQ
+647 SNPR
-655 YGETPCGFVDFGV
+655 YGETPCGFDDFGV
-668 FSKEGK
+668 FSKEEK
-674 KPQGLSAKGSRSG
+674 TPQGLSVKGSRSG
-687 AWLTFKGKAGKTIE
+687 AWLTFKGKAGKPIE
-701 LRAASSF
+701 IRAASSF
-708 TSKENACDNL
+708 TSKKNACDNL
-718 ISETAGGYGFDDLMR
+718 VGETAGGFDFDDFILN
-733 KAETVWCD
+733 AETIWCD
-741 RLHTIDVESKDVAKV
+741 RLHAIDVESKDVAKV

-767 FLPREMSDAD
+767 FLPHEMSDVYGSYPTFSKGKVEILDSSDSSALDDSAD
-777 GGYPSFAKGEH
+777 I
-788 KYNEAC
+788 
-794 NVNGFDGNADM
+794 AD
-805 DETDMVAEDTV
+805 VLY
-816 VVDTVAVDD
+816 VDTACVDSIATI
-825 DNWPLTY
+825 PTIY

-1024 WADGRHQNGK
+1024 WADGRHQNAK

-1070 INKSVDKSAKRLNR
+1070 INKSVDKSAKCLNR
-1084 NAQGISQ
+1084 NVQGISQ

-1214 FYIQKTLLNG
+1214 FYIQKMLLNG

>member
-7 MILLIACALLA
+7 MILLMACALLA

-65 SDSRYTWVN
+65 SDSRYIWVN
-74 HHFDDETNLTPLG
+74 QHFDDESNLTPLG

-123 ARNFPQIFAKGNHVQ
+123 VRNFPQIFAKGNHVQ

-165 DMDVKTDSADMA
+165 DMDVKMDSADMA

-206 QLFKDIMKV
+206 QLFKDITKV
-215 DDPMKLM
+215 DDPIKLM

-286 SAISLWENIEA
+286 SAISLWENVEA
-297 EADKALSSDKS
+297 EADKALASDRP

-347 KKESDAMDVVV
+347 KKKSDAMDVVV

-498 KDTELQGFRN
+498 KDMELQGFRN

-581 DQDEDIHIV
+581 DQDEEVHIV

-604 DTLRHLVYG
+604 DTLHHIIYG

-635 LDYSGELSFAIP
+635 LDYSGELNFDVPSSDI
-647 CSHMPNPQ
+647 SNPR
-655 YGETPCGFVDFGV
+655 YGETPCGFDDFGV
-668 FSKEGK
+668 FSKEEK
-674 KPQGLSAKGSRSG
+674 TPQGLSVKGSRSG
-687 AWLTFKGKAGKTIE
+687 AWLTFKGKAGKPIE
-701 LRAASSF
+701 IRAASSF
-708 TSKENACDNL
+708 TSKKNACDNL
-718 ISETAGGYGFDDLMR
+718 VGETAGGFDFDDFIL
-733 KAETVWCD
+733 KAETIWCD
-741 RLHTIDVESKDVAKV
+741 RLHAIDVESKDVAKV

-767 FLPREMSDAD
+767 FLPHEMSDVYGSYPTFSTGKVEILDSSDSSALDDSAD
-777 GGYPSFAKGEH
+777 I
-788 KYNEAC
+788 
-794 NVNGFDGNADM
+794 AD
-805 DETDMVAEDTV
+805 VLY
-816 VVDTVAVDD
+816 VDTACVDSIATI
-825 DNWPLTY
+825 PTIY

-976 AQLAKALAESCSVE
+976 AQLAKALAESCSAE
-990 AKDGPYTRQSLM
+990 AKDGPCTRQSLKA
-1002 TDYAELMRRS
+1002 DYAELMRRS

-1065 GLFNV
+1065 GLFDV

>member
-7 MILLIACALLA
+7 MILLMACALLA

-65 SDSRYTWVN
+65 SDSRYIWVN
-74 HHFDDETNLTPLG
+74 QHFDDESNLTPLG

-123 ARNFPQIFAKGNHVQ
+123 AHNFPQIFAKGNHVQ

-206 QLFKDIMKV
+206 QLFKDITKV

-247 VGLYGLFTDEEFK
+247 KGLYGLFTDEEFK

-286 SAISLWENIEA
+286 SAISLWENVEA
-297 EADKALSSDKS
+297 EADKALASDRP

-551 PHYYAVHLRD
+551 PHYYAVNLRD

-581 DQDEDIHIV
+581 DKDEDIHIV

-604 DTLRHLVYG
+604 DTLHHVIYG

-635 LDYSGELSFAIP
+635 LDYSGELNFDVPSSDI
-647 CSHMPNPQ
+647 SNPR
-655 YGETPCGFVDFGV
+655 YGETPCGFDDFGV
-668 FSKEGK
+668 FSKEEK
-674 KPQGLSAKGSRSG
+674 TPQGLSAKGSRSG
-687 AWLTFKGKAGKTIE
+687 AWLTFKGKAGKPIE
-701 LRAASSF
+701 IRAASSF
-708 TSKENACDNL
+708 TSKKNACDNL
-718 ISETAGGYGFDDLMR
+718 VGETAGGFDFDDFILN
-733 KAETVWCD
+733 AETIWCD
-741 RLHTIDVESKDVAKV
+741 RLHAIDVESKDVAKV

-767 FLPREMSDAD
+767 FLPHEMSDVYGSYPTFSKGKVEILDSSDSSALDDSAD
-777 GGYPSFAKGEH
+777 I
-788 KYNEAC
+788 
-794 NVNGFDGNADM
+794 AD
-805 DETDMVAEDTV
+805 VLY
-816 VVDTVAVDD
+816 VDTACVDSIATI
-825 DNWPLTY
+825 PTIY

>member
-65 SDSRYTWVN
+65 SGSRYTWVN

-108 TKLGEKQHRGIADRM
+108 TKLGEKQHRGIADRI

-206 QLFKDIMKV
+206 QLFKDITKV

-233 DVGLNFKSYPRQIE
+233 DVGLNFKSYPCQIE
-247 VGLYGLFTDEEFK
+247 KGLYGLFTDEEFK

-286 SAISLWENIEA
+286 SAISLWENVEA
-297 EADKALSSDKS
+297 EADKALASDRP

-429 HYLEHVRQLNAIN
+429 HYLEHMRQLNAIN

-551 PHYYAVHLRD
+551 PHYYAVNLRD

-581 DQDEDIHIV
+581 DKDEDIHIV

-687 AWLTFKGKAGKTIE
+687 AWLTFKGKAGKPIE
-701 LRAASSF
+701 IRAASSF
-708 TSKENACDNL
+708 TSKKNACDNL
-718 ISETAGGYGFDDLMR
+718 VGETAGGFDFDDFILN
-733 KAETVWCD
+733 AETIWCD
-741 RLHTIDVESKDVAKV
+741 RLHAIDVESKDVAKV

-767 FLPREMSDAD
+767 FLPHEMSDVYGSYPTFSTGKVEILDSSDSSALDDSAD
-777 GGYPSFAKGEH
+777 I
-788 KYNEAC
+788 
-794 NVNGFDGNADM
+794 AD
-805 DETDMVAEDTV
+805 VLY
-816 VVDTVAVDD
+816 VDTACVDSISTI
-825 DNWPLTY
+825 PTIY

-852 PTLSGDMMQS
+852 PTHSGDMMQS

-976 AQLAKALAESCSVE
+976 AQLAKALTESCSAE
-990 AKDGPYTRQSLM
+990 AKDGPCTRQSLKA
-1002 TDYAELMRRS
+1002 DYAELMRRS

-1065 GLFNV
+1065 GLFDV
-1070 INKSVDKSAKRLNR
+1070 INKSVDKSVKRLNR

>member
-7 MILLIACALLA
+7 MILLIVCALLA

-65 SDSRYTWVN
+65 SDSRYIWVN
-74 HHFDDETNLTPLG
+74 QHFDDESNLTPLG

-123 ARNFPQIFAKGNHVQ
+123 VRNFPQIFAKGNHVQ

-206 QLFKDIMKV
+206 QLFKDITKV

-247 VGLYGLFTDEEFK
+247 KGLYGLFTDEEFD

-286 SAISLWENIEA
+286 SAISLWENVEA
-297 EADKALSSDKS
+297 EADKALASDRP

-551 PHYYAVHLRD
+551 PHYYAVNLRD

-581 DQDEDIHIV
+581 DKDEDIHIV

-655 YGETPCGFVDFGV
+655 YGEIPCGFVDFGV

-687 AWLTFKGKAGKTIE
+687 AWLTFKGKAGKPIE

-733 KAETVWCD
+733 KAETVWCG

-805 DETDMVAEDTV
+805 DETDVVAEDTV

-1024 WADGRHQNGK
+1024 WADGRHQNAK

-1070 INKSVDKSAKRLNR
+1070 INKSVDKSAKCLNR
-1084 NAQGISQ
+1084 NVQGISQ

>member
-7 MILLIACALLA
+7 MILLIVCALLA

-65 SDSRYTWVN
+65 SDSRYIWVN
-74 HHFDDETNLTPLG
+74 QHFDDESNLTPLG

-123 ARNFPQIFAKGNHVQ
+123 VRNFPQIFAKGNHVQ

-206 QLFKDIMKV
+206 QLFKDITKV

-247 VGLYGLFTDEEFK
+247 KGLYGLFTDEEFK

-267 LRMTICNGEYPTNE
+267 LRMTICNGVYPTNE

-286 SAISLWENIEA
+286 SAISLWENVEA
-297 EADKALSSDKS
+297 EADKALASDRP

-399 NAYIYND
+399 NAYINND

-420 LKNYMHEYI
+420 LKNYMHECI

-581 DQDEDIHIV
+581 DQDEEVHIV

-604 DTLRHLVYG
+604 DTLHHIIYG

-635 LDYSGELSFAIP
+635 LDYSGELNFDVPSSDI
-647 CSHMPNPQ
+647 SNPR
-655 YGETPCGFVDFGV
+655 YGETPCGFDDFGV
-668 FSKEGK
+668 FSKEEK
-674 KPQGLSAKGSRSG
+674 TPQGLSAKGSRSG
-687 AWLTFKGKAGKTIE
+687 AWLTFKGKAGKPIE
-701 LRAASSF
+701 IRAASSF
-708 TSKENACDNL
+708 TSKKNACDNL
-718 ISETAGGYGFDDLMR
+718 VGETAGGFDFDDFILN
-733 KAETVWCD
+733 AETIWCD
-741 RLHTIDVESKDVAKV
+741 RLHAIDVESKDVAKV

-767 FLPREMSDAD
+767 FLPHEMSDVYGSYPTFSTGKVEILDSSDSSALDDSAD
-777 GGYPSFAKGEH
+777 I
-788 KYNEAC
+788 
-794 NVNGFDGNADM
+794 AD
-805 DETDMVAEDTV
+805 VLY
-816 VVDTVAVDD
+816 VDTACVDSIATI
-825 DNWPLTY
+825 PTIY

-976 AQLAKALAESCSVE
+976 AQLAKALAESCSAE
-990 AKDGPYTRQSLM
+990 AKDGPCTRQSLKA
-1002 TDYAELMRRS
+1002 DYAELMRRS

-1070 INKSVDKSAKRLNR
+1070 INKSVDKSAKCLNR
-1084 NAQGISQ
+1084 NVQGISQ